1 MKSHGKKVKEM
12 SRQVVKHKAR
22 SDGNDQYWTCDI
34 SSWSH
39 LSIYLRSWLIFSLL
53 YTRYKPAKLRPHSAS
68 RPHGILIRLATNTL
82 IAKDDEE
89 GGTREKGLYYKL
101 HEFSKHS
108 QTWKERPEY
117 ASMILNACVI
127 LWDFWDLALSDAM
140 QSPCAVWKNWFS
152 QSGFLRCL
160 LKLRIEQLEEKPL
173 HAAYVAYVAYWET
186 NPSIHRSQVLHA
198 VPVWCCVFWCI
209 WLSTQ
214 DSRHCFE
221 RKFDDVYLCFI
232 KTGWRVARLSIVNG
246 NAQWLNDKSLWF
258 LVVILTL
265 PKFYWCWRQLEAN
278 RCVAKN
284 LVNSSANPIQRRQ
297 VLIAERKK
305 ALFRLSSDLFGPG
318 LACVSSSKIYGV
330 DLCLKLLQIA
340 ASRMTVL
347 RI

>member
-1 MKSHGKKVKEM
+1 MEKKSRKCQDKLWSIKQDLMEM
-12 SRQVVKHKAR
+12 TNIEHVTSAHDHIFPFIFDPDWSSPFCIPGTSLQSCDRIPQVAH
-22 SDGNDQYWTCDI
+22 T
-34 SSWSH
+34 
-39 LSIYLRSWLIFSLL
+39 
-53 YTRYKPAKLRPHSAS
+53 
-68 RPHGILIRLATNTL
+68 GILIRLATNTL

-284 LVNSSANPIQRRQ
+284 LANSSANPIQRRQ

>member
-22 SDGNDQYWTCDI
+22 SDGNAQYWTCDI

-186 NPSIHRSQVLHA
+186 KSIDSSIPSATRSA
-198 VPVWCCVFWCI
+198 CVMLCI
-209 WLSTQ
+209 LMHLTFN
-214 DSRHCFE
+214 SR
-221 RKFDDVYLCFI
+221 L
-232 KTGWRVARLSIVNG
+232 
-246 NAQWLNDKSLWF
+246 
-258 LVVILTL
+258 
-265 PKFYWCWRQLEAN
+265 
-278 RCVAKN
+278 
-284 LVNSSANPIQRRQ
+284 
-297 VLIAERKK
+297 K
-305 ALFRLSSDLFGPG
+305 ALLWKKIWWCLSLFHQNG
-318 LACVSSSKIYGV
+318 LTRG
-330 DLCLKLLQIA
+330 
-340 ASRMTVL
+340 
-347 RI
+347 